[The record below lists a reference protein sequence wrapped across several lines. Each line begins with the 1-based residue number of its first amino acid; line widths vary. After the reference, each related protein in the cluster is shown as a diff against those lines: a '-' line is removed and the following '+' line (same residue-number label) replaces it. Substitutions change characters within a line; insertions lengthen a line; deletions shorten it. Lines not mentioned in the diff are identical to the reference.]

1 VYLREVNAAIPERFA
16 RTFPSPREKVGK
28 FPGERAGEGGEKA
41 EGQVASNVGQN
52 QMKLAS
58 QSLPR

>member
-28 FPGERAGEGGEKA
+28 FPGGKGEGGEKA